1 MGRTINNSL
10 QSDPIKTVKVGDM
23 RWRELR
29 MEVIVDGKYSEKEK
43 ERKSHPGTPSDSLYY
58 HEKNPK
64 SKESQSQEKPSSRW
78 EGEVKVA

>member
-10 QSDPIKTVKVGDM
+10 HSDPIETVKVGDM

-43 ERKSHPGTPSDSLYY
+43 ETKSHPGAP
-58 HEKNPK
+58 
-64 SKESQSQEKPSSRW
+64 
-78 EGEVKVA
+78 